1 MYCPVLLWRWFKDE
15 PMNQL
20 QNAILVFLVLTGF
33 MLLASSR
40 LAACIRAVA
49 IQGILLG
56 LLAIAAQDG
65 KLSVFGAL
73 LPLTSTAV
81 KGFLLPWLLTRAMR
95 DANTVREIEP
105 LIGYNLSVIIGAIA
119 LGVSLWLGQRLPLP
133 NQPSSF
139 LLVPAAF
146 FTCLVGLVL
155 LTTRSKAITQV
166 LGYLTLEN
174 GVYAFGAAVAL
185 QMPILLELGILL
197 DVFVGVFVMGIAIFH
212 ISRQFDHIDID
223 RLISLSDRVR

>member
-1 MYCPVLLWRWFKDE
+1 
-15 PMNQL
+15 MNQL

-40 LAACIRAVA
+40 LVACIRAVA

-65 KLSVFGAL
+65 KLSIFGVL
-73 LPLTSTAV
+73 LPLTSATV

-95 DANTVREIEP
+95 DAETVREIEP

-119 LGVSLWLGQRLPLP
+119 LGVSLWLGERLPLP
-133 NQPSSF
+133 NQPASF
-139 LLVPAAF
+139 LLVPAAL

-155 LTTRSKAITQV
+155 LVTRSKAITQV

-174 GVYAFGAAVAL
+174 GVYAFGAAAAL

-212 ISRQFDHIDID
+212 ISRQFDHIDTD
-223 RLISLSDRVR
+223 RLISLSDRIP

>member
-1 MYCPVLLWRWFKDE
+1 MY
-15 PMNQL
+15 QL
-20 QNAILVFLVLTGF
+20 VNAILVFLVLTGF
-33 MLLASSR
+33 LLLASSR

-65 KLSVFGAL
+65 KLSIVGVL
-73 LPLTSTAV
+73 LPLTSAAV
-81 KGFLLPWLLTRAMR
+81 KGFLLPWLIIRAMR
-95 DANTVREIEP
+95 DADTAREIEP
-105 LIGYNLSVIIGAIA
+105 LIGYNLSVIIGAVA

-133 NQPSSF
+133 NQPASF

-146 FTCLVGLVL
+146 FTCLVGLIL
-155 LTTRSKAITQV
+155 LITRSKAITQV

-185 QMPILLELGILL
+185 EMPILVELGILL

-212 ISRQFDHIDID
+212 ISRQFDHIDTGQ
-223 RLISLSDRVR
+223 LGALSDRVS

>member
-1 MYCPVLLWRWFKDE
+1 
-15 PMNQL
+15 MNQL
-20 QNAILVFLVLTGF
+20 VNAILVLLVLTGF

-56 LLAIAAQDG
+56 VLAIAAQDG
-65 KLSVFGAL
+65 RLSAVGAM
-73 LPLTSTAV
+73 LPLTSAAV

-95 DANTVREIEP
+95 DADTVPEIEP
-105 LIGYNLSVIIGAIA
+105 LISYNLSVTAGAVA
-119 LGVSLWLGQRLPLP
+119 LAVSLWLGQRLQLP
-133 NQPSSF
+133 NQPASF

-146 FTCLVGLVL
+146 FTCLVGFVL
-155 LTTRSKAITQV
+155 LITRRKAITQV

-185 QMPILLELGILL
+185 DMPILVDLGILL

-212 ISRQFDHIDID
+212 ISRQFDHIDTD
-223 RLISLSDRVR
+223 RLSSLSDRV